1 VRRPSIRWVSAI
13 LAVIV
18 AVPGCIRTRVLPSYG
33 DEDSKMSDVP
43 AGTALAFNFD
53 RDVTGG
59 PAAGFAPFFG
69 AWGVLRDDT
78 APSKPNVYAQTSKGY
93 EFPGTIVST
102 KVFADFDAS
111 VQCKMLS
118 GLVDAAGGLIFR
130 FQNPRA
136 YYVVRANVL
145 ENDLCLYRCVSGV
158 RQPIMSATVKLQKD
172 QWYKIGIQCQ
182 DENIRCYLDDK
193 LLIEGKDKK
202 FLKGKIGLWSKADSV
217 TYFDNLEI
225 VAK

>member
-1 VRRPSIRWVSAI
+1 
-13 LAVIV
+13 
-18 AVPGCIRTRVLPSYG
+18 
-33 DEDSKMSDVP
+33 
-43 AGTALAFNFD
+43 
-53 RDVTGG
+53 
-59 PAAGFAPFFG
+59 
-69 AWGVLRDDT
+69 
-78 APSKPNVYAQTSKGY
+78 
-93 EFPGTIVST
+93 
-102 KVFADFDAS
+102 
-111 VQCKMLS
+111 
-118 GLVDAAGGLIFR
+118 
-130 FQNPRA
+130 
-136 YYVVRANVL
+136 VVRANVL